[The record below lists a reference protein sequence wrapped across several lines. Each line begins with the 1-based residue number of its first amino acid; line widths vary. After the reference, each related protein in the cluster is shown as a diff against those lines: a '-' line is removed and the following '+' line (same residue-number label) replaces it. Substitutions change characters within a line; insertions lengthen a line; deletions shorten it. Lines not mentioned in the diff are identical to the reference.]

1 LFLLVL
7 VKVMPLDKEKKPS
20 KYAFVKKALAVLG
33 ILLPVLL
40 FAPLL
45 CAHGAVDTLKFDGP
59 TQHLF
64 AAIFGVGVI
73 TLLAA
78 VVSTHYSGNKFLHGF
93 SIVIA
98 VASIITSL
106 TFASFVYVPQF
117 SRSGDVPPQLILTGS
132 HGNAPAVALVFYT
145 EKSTANTIVYDG
157 KTIAEATPSNQ
168 HWFNLDLEPGTN
180 HTYSINGQL
189 PVHFRTPALGKLRFA
204 AAGDSHSGGTG
215 GTNNPLLT
223 LLLGSSGVGN
233 SSENLTAKMYGTMKS
248 DGYDMIFHLGDAT
261 QYGFSD
267 AHWKNAFR
275 LAAPTT
281 ASIPIDYLPG
291 NHDTMFGG
299 LGLYKTYLCQNGEGE
314 NTCLMKHIQNGN
326 IDIITLDL
334 EWGLQ
339 CYTPEQQQWLE
350 KELASVPHDHWLIV
364 MSHTFY
370 YASGADEEGWTWYDN
385 KDTIKTLVP
394 LFEKYHVDLVLSGH
408 THDTEVLKKNG
419 VTYGIFGT
427 LGGIPTPER
436 TYVSP
441 ASVWYKTNVYGFAD
455 VNIDGSTATLIVR
468 DYNNAV
474 LYKTDLQKNN

>member
-1 LFLLVL
+1 
-7 VKVMPLDKEKKPS
+7 MPLDKEKKPS
-20 KYAFVKKALAVLG
+20 RYSFVKKVLVVLG

-45 CAHGAVDTLKFDGP
+45 FTHGAVDTLKFDEP

-64 AAIFGVGVI
+64 VAIFGVGVI

-78 VVSTHYSGNKFLHGF
+78 VVSFYYSSNKFLQGV
-93 SIVIA
+93 SVVIA
-98 VASIITSL
+98 VASIIISL
-106 TFASFVYVPQF
+106 IFASFVYAPQF

-132 HGNAPAVALVFYT
+132 NGNAPAVALVFYT
-145 EKSTANTIVYDG
+145 EKPTANTIVFDNR
-157 KTIAEATPSNQ
+157 TIAEAMPSQQ
-168 HWFNLDLEPGTN
+168 HWFNLDVKPETN
-180 HTYSINGQL
+180 YTYSINGQP
-189 PVHFRTPALGKLRFA
+189 PVHFSMPALGKLRFA
-204 AAGDSHSGGTG
+204 AAGDSHSGGAG

-233 SSENLTAKMYGTMKS
+233 SREDLTAKMYGIMKS
-248 DGYDMIFHLGDAT
+248 DGYDVIFHLGDAT

-267 AHWKNAFR
+267 AHWKDAFR

-281 ASIPIDYLPG
+281 GSIPIEYLPG

-299 LGLYKTYLCQNGEGE
+299 LRLYETYLCQNGRCG
-314 NTCLMKHIQNGN
+314 NTGLMKHIRNGN
-326 IDIITLDL
+326 VDIITLDL

-339 CYTPEQQQWLE
+339 LYTSEQQQWLE

-370 YASGADEEGWTWYDN
+370 YASGLDMEGWTWYDN
-385 KDTIKTLVP
+385 KDTIPALVP

-408 THDTEVLKKNG
+408 THDAEVLKQNG
-419 VTYGIFGT
+419 VTYGIIGT
-427 LGGIPTPER
+427 FGGILTPER

-441 ASVWYKTNVYGFAD
+441 ASIWYKTGVYGFAD
-455 VNIDGSTATLIVR
+455 VNINGSNATLTMR
-468 DYNNAV
+468 DCNNTV
-474 LYKTDLQKNN
+474 LYQTDLQKNN